1 MEIAEQINQALDF
14 VKKQD
19 YISAEK
25 IYIKLLEQQPE
36 NSIIL
41 SFLGYLYLT
50 SKRNIDAEKTFE
62 KAYSVSQTETILSG
76 LALTKYNLRK
86 YEQAIPLY
94 TNLINIKPD
103 LKNYIHLTNML
114 ASLTTTN
121 NNKCAVDLYEY
132 CSKALKSFP
141 FSKEILLNSSIA
153 CLYLGKFTESEKYL
167 SDCFKQD
174 KKFSK
179 AWSHAGLLQ
188 ECLYCNEEEAQKCYK
203 KAIKYSGGTPSEYY
217 DLGISYSKT
226 NKYSLASKYF
236 NEALKLLPN
245 NETVLLA
252 LAHNFFKQRKFNEG
266 YKYYLKQNDSS
277 DVRKLKNLWDGKT
290 HRDKTIF
297 VFPDLAY
304 GDHIMFMRYAS
315 FLKNKFKQVKVF
327 VYPNLKRLFEKNF
340 DVEFVTEIP
349 DYDYSV
355 ALSKLPYYLNMD
367 FGHIPMADK
376 YIDAPQSHIKSNK
389 LKIGLCWEA
398 GNSDLRTTIHR
409 SVNINEFAKLFE
421 QDFNF
426 YSFQVGAS
434 SNEFKKYPIVD
445 LGKDFKDFY
454 DTATYLKAMDIIV
467 TVDTSVANLA
477 GGMGLKTFLLL
488 PYYADWRW
496 FDNDKTT
503 EWYKSVT
510 IFKQTSKNSWNN
522 VIDNIIAELTETKN
536 K

>member
-19 YISAEK
+19 YTSADQ
-25 IYIKLLEQQPE
+25 IYISLLNKQPD
-36 NSIIL
+36 NTVIL

-50 SKRNIDAEKTFE
+50 TKRNFDAEQTFE
-62 KAYSVSQTETILSG
+62 KAYSINQTESILSG
-76 LALTKYNLRK
+76 LALTKYSLRK

-94 TNLINIKPD
+94 KKIINIKPD
-103 LKNYIHLTNML
+103 LKNYIHLTDML
-114 ASLTTTN
+114 ASMTTTN
-121 NNKCAVDLYEY
+121 DNEYAIDLYKY
-132 CSKALKSFP
+132 CSQAIGTFP
-141 FSKEILLNSSIA
+141 FSKEILLNFSVA
-153 CLYLGKFTESEKYL
+153 CLYLGKFAESEKYL

-203 KAIKYSGGTPSEYY
+203 KAIKYSGGNPSEYY

-226 NKYSLASKYF
+226 NQYNLATRYLNK
-236 NEALKLLPN
+236 ALKLLPDS
-245 NETVLLA
+245 ETVLLA
-252 LAHNFFKQRKFNEG
+252 LAHNYFKQRKFKEG

-277 DVRKLKNLWDGKT
+277 DVRSLKNLWNGKT
-290 HRDKTIF
+290 YIDKTIF
-297 VFPDLAY
+297 VYPDLAY
-304 GDHIMFMRYAS
+304 GDHIMFMRYVP
-315 FLKNKFKQVKVF
+315 FLKNRFKQVKVF

-367 FGHIPMADK
+367 FRHIPMAEK
-376 YIDAPQSHIKSNK
+376 YIDVPQINIESNK

-398 GNSDLRTTIHR
+398 GNSDLRSTIHR

-421 QDFNF
+421 QDFDF

-434 SNEFKKYPIVD
+434 NNEFEKYPITD
-445 LGKDFKDFY
+445 LGKNFKDFY

-467 TVDTSVANLA
+467 TVDTSVANLSGA
-477 GGMGLKTFLLL
+477 MGLKTFLLL

-496 FDNDKTT
+496 FENDKTT

-510 IFKQTSKNSWNN
+510 IFKQTSKSSWNS
-522 VIDNIIAELTETKN
+522 VIDNIIAELTETKH